1 MILKAASENVFRGT
15 FSEASSRKEALMDK
29 DKGEL
34 YYRRYLEGDDTA
46 LVDMICDYKDG
57 LILYLCGI
65 TGNFSLAEEFMEDAF
80 FRIAAKKPRFS
91 GKSSFKTWLFT
102 IARNT
107 AIDGMRRQSRIS
119 DKPVEEYGELAD
131 ERSIEKEYLRE
142 EQKISLHRA
151 MEALNSD
158 YRQVLYLTYFEE
170 LSNSEA
176 ARVMKKSSRQIENLL
191 YRAKQAL
198 RSKLEKEGFE
208 YERL

>member
-1 MILKAASENVFRGT
+1 
-15 FSEASSRKEALMDK
+15 MDK

-57 LILYLCGI
+57 VILYLCGI
-65 TGNFSLAEEFMEDAF
+65 TGSFSLAEEYMEDTF

-91 GKSSFKTWLFT
+91 GRSSFKTWLFT

-107 AIDGMRRQSRIS
+107 AIDGMRKMSRIS
-119 DKPVEEYGELAD
+119 DKPVEEYGDISD

-151 MEALNSD
+151 MESLNSD
-158 YRQVLYLTYFEE
+158 YRQVLYLIFFED

-176 ARVMKKSSRQIENLL
+176 ARVMKKSCRQIENLL

>member
-1 MILKAASENVFRGT
+1 
-15 FSEASSRKEALMDK
+15 MDK

-57 LILYLCGI
+57 LILFLCGI
-65 TGNFSLAEEFMEDAF
+65 TGSYSLAEEYMEDTF
-80 FRIAAKKPRFS
+80 FKIAAKKPRFS

-102 IARNT
+102 IARNVT
-107 AIDGMRRQSRIS
+107 VDGMRKLSRFS
-119 DKPVEEYGELAD
+119 DKPVEEYDNMTD

-151 MEALNSD
+151 MEALNPD

-170 LSNSEA
+170 LSNTEA
-176 ARVMKKSSRQIENLL
+176 ARVMKKSCRQIENLL